1 MKKTLLLML
10 AVLTTLFTACSSD
23 DDSSSSISF
32 ERSSYTLTDG
42 SVSVKLVAPAGA
54 DATEYPVTFGGS
66 AVLNQDYTVSAT
78 KYVIGGTAPVNTIV
92 VTAKNNFDADKTIT
106 MTAGG
111 ATTTIALGKRDR
123 ILYSFSQKEYALG
136 SEVLVQ
142 LNLAKVS
149 DGSDYA
155 APRDMTVS
163 IEPDASS
170 TAVEGT
176 NYTIE
181 NKTAT
186 ILAGKSSCTFKLK
199 AATYDADKT
208 KIVLKA
214 NLSEAD
220 GYVKGQFPMATVNMI
235 SSQASDLMG
244 EWQVYKLVTD
254 PTYFNDTWNGFLT
267 SDDTKN
273 LPKFDAAD
281 TYTFTSDANGLV
293 LKTNLKS
300 GFKNYF
306 QSESAFTIDK
316 EYILRGMQNKTLQ
329 LLKLNNVNR
338 YFSASQTSEDK
349 EALIGVRNV
358 KDEDTGETLLDLYI
372 IDYNPKDFL
381 GSIAAFDGMYEPE
394 KPTAT
399 LSGLYFEILLK
410 KKQ

>member
-199 AATYDADKT
+199 AATYDAAKT

-267 SDDTKN
+267 SEDTKN

-372 IDYNPKDFL
+372 IDYDPKDFL
-381 GSIAAFDGMYEPE
+381 RSIADFDGMYDTK
-394 KPTAT
+394 KPTAWM
-399 LSGLYFEILLK
+399 SGLYFEILLK

>member
-1 MKKTLLLML
+1 MKKTLFLML

-42 SVSVKLVAPAGA
+42 SVSIKLVAPAGA

-78 KYVIGGTAPVNTIV
+78 KYVIGGTSPVNTIV

-155 APRDMTVS
+155 APRDMTVT

-220 GYVKGQFPMATVNMI
+220 GYVKGQFPTATVNMI

-244 EWQVYKLVTD
+244 EWQVYNLVTD
-254 PTYFNDTWNGFLT
+254 PKYFNDTWGLLT
-267 SDDTKN
+267 SEDTKN
-273 LPKFDAAD
+273 LPTFDAAD

-329 LLKLNNVNR
+329 LLKLDNVNR

-372 IDYNPKDFL
+372 IDYDPKDFL
-381 GSIAAFDGMYEPE
+381 GTIAAFDGMYDTK
-394 KPTAT
+394 KPTAWM
-399 LSGLYFEILLK
+399 SGMYFEILLK

>member
-1 MKKTLLLML
+1 MKKTLFLML

-78 KYVIGGTAPVNTIV
+78 KYVIGGSAPVNTIV

-155 APRDMTVS
+155 APRDMTVT

-199 AATYDADKT
+199 AATYDAAKT

-220 GYVKGQFPMATVNMI
+220 GYVPGQFPTATVNMI

-244 EWQVYKLVTD
+244 EWQVCKLVTD

-267 SDDTKN
+267 SEDTKN

-306 QSESAFTIDK
+306 QSESTFTIDK

-329 LLKLNNVNR
+329 LLNLDNVNR

-381 GSIAAFDGMYEPE
+381 GSIADFDGMYDTN
-394 KPTAT
+394 KPTAWM
-399 LSGLYFEILLK
+399 SGLYFEILLK

>member
-78 KYVIGGTAPVNTIV
+78 KYVIGGIAPVNTIV

-220 GYVKGQFPMATVNMI
+220 GYVPGQFPTATVNMI

-254 PTYFNDTWNGFLT
+254 PKYFNDTWGVLT
-267 SDDTKN
+267 SEDTKN
-273 LPKFDAAD
+273 LPTFDAAD

-306 QSESAFTIDK
+306 QSESTFTIDK
-316 EYILRGMQNKTLQ
+316 EYILRGMQYKTLQ
-329 LLKLNNVNR
+329 LLKLDNVNR

-381 GSIAAFDGMYEPE
+381 GSVAAFDGMYDTQ
-394 KPTAT
+394 KPSAT